1 MLRSFLLLLVV
12 TLMPMALQAEEGKWE
27 EGRHYQKLST
37 EVGTRSGDK
46 IEVAEVF
53 WYGCPHCYR
62 LKPLLE
68 SWAKD
73 LPDDVNLVYLP
84 AALNQS
90 WEVHARAFYV
100 AQSLG
105 VLDKVHDAFFEKLA
119 NNPRALSDK
128 QSLADFFAEQ
138 GVDREK
144 FNKTFDSFGVNA
156 KLDRS
161 KSVIRG
167 ARLTGVPALI
177 VNGRYTVTA
186 GMAGGHEEMLQVA
199 DHLIEQER
207 EARQ

>member
-1 MLRSFLLLLVV
+1 MLRSFLLLLMVV
-12 TLMPMALQAEEGKWE
+12 LSPAALQAAESKWE

-37 EVGTRSGDK
+37 EVSTRSDEK

-62 LKPLLE
+62 LKPVLE
-68 SWAKD
+68 EWAKD
-73 LPDDVNLVYLP
+73 LPEDVALVYLP

-90 WEVHARAFYV
+90 WEIHARAFYV
-100 AQSLG
+100 AESLG
-105 VLDKVHDAFFEKLA
+105 VLDKIHDAFFDRMA
-119 NNPRALSDK
+119 RNPRGLASK
-128 QSLADFFAEQ
+128 ESLADFFAEH

-144 FNKTFDSFGVNA
+144 FNRTYDSFGVNA

-161 KSVIRG
+161 KSIVRG

-177 VNGRYTVTA
+177 VNGKYTVTA
-186 GMAGGHEEMLQVA
+186 SMAGGHEEMLQVA

-207 EARQ
+207 AAQ